1 MIQDCMFMFVCCQK
15 LPKEEIVKFEIFCVL
30 ILWFNYKNLEF
41 YVGNFDTWWII
52 LFWYMWI
59 SLNIFICENP
69 WISLF
74 WLKKD
79 ILFFIF
85 DLVKRIS
92 WYFINIISYRKLT
105 YVCWFK
111 ELKLFMKYLIIIINL
126 IDCRYVRG
134 WWSCWFS
141 CKILGK
147 DIESLWLSFYI
158 GKLL

>member
-1 MIQDCMFMFVCCQK
+1 MCG
-15 LPKEEIVKFEIFCVL
+15 L
-30 ILWFNYKNLEF
+30 ITKNLEF
-41 YVGNFDTWWII
+41 YVDNFDTWWIA

-59 SLNIFICENP
+59 SLFWYM

-74 WLKKD
+74 WLKKN
-79 ILFFIF
+79 ILIFYWYVSYYNIWFSQKNILIFYWYIMWFIENNSLIF
-85 DLVKRIS
+85 
-92 WYFINIISYRKLT
+92 YRHYLLWKLT

-111 ELKLFMKYLIIIINL
+111 ELKPFISFLITWNNSRLLLIL